1 MNIVIKIYFQFYD
14 GLLIVQFERIFINV
28 IALIHFEILVEIIGE
43 RQYSRDLPQGGMEL
57 PALYVFKITNL
68 EMHLQLP
75 SLARKAMK
83 TYNDAKTKAM
93 DKPKL
98 RQNKKMIRIFEHYP
112 YTKKKYDEKYFCQV
126 LFEIINLALI
136 INANLFCSKV

>member
-28 IALIHFEILVEIIGE
+28 IVLIHFEILVEIIGE

-57 PALYVFKITNL
+57 PALYVFKTTNL

-112 YTKKKYDEKYFCQV
+112 YTKKK
-126 LFEIINLALI
+126 I
-136 INANLFCSKV
+136 